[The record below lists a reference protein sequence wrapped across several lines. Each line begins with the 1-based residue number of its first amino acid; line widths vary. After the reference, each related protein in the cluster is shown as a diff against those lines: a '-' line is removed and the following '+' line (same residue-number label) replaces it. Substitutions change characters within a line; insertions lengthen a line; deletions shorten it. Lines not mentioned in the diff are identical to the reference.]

1 MAEYVVLVVG
11 DADRWWTTMDPARGA
26 SSEGGPA

>member
-11 DADRWWTTMDPARGA
+11 DADRWWTTTDPEQRA
-26 SSEGGPA
+26 SSEGGPT